1 MGVIES
7 EEAARRLARVIVS
20 DIEIYNREKFQAG
33 ADLTAA
39 IEEGR
44 ALFRSRVAPE
54 LLPVFTSV
62 LEDRRGASRK
72 SAAAK
77 RATAASAEPAP
88 SDRSATAAAP
98 PRRPAE
104 PVSAVATPAPQ
115 PMPRPSRPDE
125 PTPRPVAVPVA
136 VAPPAP
142 IAETPATVAST
153 APSSAPE
160 LASESAAAPSAGE
173 APTASDAPAPV
184 PAPAPAPAVAVAV
197 ATAKPGGAR
206 AGAIDTEEAAA
217 RLARV
222 IVSDIQLYNAKKIA
236 SGSDL
241 SNEIAEGR
249 HLFKSRV
256 IPDLLSIFENTL
268 AAKGLGPRKRTASP
282 APIPPRARP
291 PVAAEPIAA
300 AAATT
305 PRPVAPTPAPAVAA
319 RPSISAVKAPPAAQP
334 RPGVTVTR
342 RPTPAPHSVPMAMA
356 EVGSGHH
363 HAAAQAAIA
372 SSIAEAGSGR
382 HPASGAHA
390 APSGRPG
397 ITLEAPPDHEALTPG
412 VMAGIATGI
421 TPPPSEGA
429 YPLTARSTGS
439 RPPPT
444 PPPVPYQARV
454 TGPQVRIPTPVP
466 PSAPARRERPPSL
479 SEMPIAVDSGP
490 LQLDPAHAAMPPQAV
505 LDALPVPAPLPPLP
519 VSGSSGHAAHQ
530 PSGPHAPEAPAPLAP
545 PARSPTP
552 LSLSAAPAPAPIAFA
567 PPPDGGGEVAS
578 LRRGMSKI
586 RLLLTITALG
596 GAGGAI
602 WYFLM
607 R

>member
-77 RATAASAEPAP
+77 RAQPAPAEPAP
-88 SDRSATAAAP
+88 VDRSGAVAAP
-98 PRRPAE
+98 TRRPAE
-104 PVSAVATPAPQ
+104 PARTAATPAPEAA
-115 PMPRPSRPDE
+115 PRPSKPAE
-125 PTPRPVAVPVA
+125 PTPRPVAVAVAAPTPVA
-136 VAPPAP
+136 D
-142 IAETPATVAST
+142 IPATVAST
-153 APSSAPE
+153 TPAV
-160 LASESAAAPSAGE
+160 ASESAAAPYASE
-173 APTASDAPAPV
+173 APTAPDAPAPTPAPV
-184 PAPAPAPAVAVAV
+184 PAVAAVAA
-197 ATAKPGGAR
+197 AKPGAR

-222 IVSDIQLYNAKKIA
+222 ILSDIQLYNAKKIA
-236 SGSDL
+236 SGADL

-256 IPDLLSIFENTL
+256 IAELLPVFETTL
-268 AAKGLGPRKRTASP
+268 AAKGLGQRKRAASP
-282 APIPPRARP
+282 APIPPRAKP

-300 AAATT
+300 AAAPT

-342 RPTPAPHSVPMAMA
+342 RPTPAPYSVPMAMT
-356 EVGSGHH
+356 EVGSGRH
-363 HAAAQAAIA
+363 QAPPQSAIP
-372 SSIAEAGSGR
+372 SLIADAGSGQQ
-382 HPASGAHA
+382 HAPGAHY
-390 APSGRPG
+390 APGAHSAPPGRPG
-397 ITLEAPPDHEALTPG
+397 LNLEAPADDEGLTPG
-412 VMAGIATGI
+412 AMAGMATGI
-421 TPPPSEGA
+421 TPPPSEA
-429 YPLTARSTGS
+429 AHPLVARAITS

-444 PPPVPYQARV
+444 PPPAPHQARV
-454 TGPQVRIPTPVP
+454 TGPQMRIPTPVP
-466 PSAPARRERPPSL
+466 PSAPTRRDRPPSL

-490 LQLDPAHAAMPPQAV
+490 HHLDPAHAAMPPQEV
-505 LDALPVPAPLPPLP
+505 LDALPAPEPLPPLP
-519 VSGSSGHAAHQ
+519 VRLSAEHPAHH
-530 PSGPHAPEAPAPLAP
+530 HAPAAQAPELP
-545 PARSPTP
+545 
-552 LSLSAAPAPAPIAFA
+552 AAPAAPARLPTPIALPQEPAPIVFA
-567 PPPDGGGEVAS
+567 PPPGADGEEVVS
-578 LRRGMSKI
+578 LRQGMSKI
-586 RLLLTITALG
+586 RLLLTIAALG

-602 WYFLM
+602 WYFLL